1 MPTWESGLRS
11 IFNHVVL
18 PPELPGHADE
28 HPEAV
33 EKELMRR
40 LLNTVTL
47 MKTKADEELFPTW
60 QILENTLKL
69 SSIVNEGVI
78 CNKAAL
84 IEALKKVGSENA
96 VIVRVQEQNA
106 GLLIR

>member
-1 MPTWESGLRS
+1 MTTCGCDLRS

-28 HPEAV
+28 HSEAV
-33 EKELMRR
+33 DRELIRR
-40 LLNTVTL
+40 LLNTVTV
-47 MKTKADEELFPTW
+47 MKSKAQEELFPTW
-60 QILENTLKL
+60 KILENTLRL
-69 SSIVNEGVI
+69 SSLGNEGVI

-84 IEALKKVGSENA
+84 VEALEKISPENA
-96 VIVRVQEQNA
+96 LIVCVQEQNA